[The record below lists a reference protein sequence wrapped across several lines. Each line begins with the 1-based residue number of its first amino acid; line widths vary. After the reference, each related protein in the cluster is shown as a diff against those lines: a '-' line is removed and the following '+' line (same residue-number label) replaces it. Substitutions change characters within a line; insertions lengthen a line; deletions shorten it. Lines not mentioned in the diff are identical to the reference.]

1 MPGIA
6 LNAWVRME
14 APASKAATAIVASAS
29 VWPDGSGRARGH
41 DLPDRVE
48 PAGQLRRD
56 RDLAD
61 GAASGIEQEGDIRLR
76 RVTQQR
82 RFVRAV
88 VPGVEERALEVR
100 AQDVRIR
107 LGEIGDERDT
117 AGEGLQRRRHER
129 DDRAGGAVRTMHLA
143 PGADRLHAVVECG
156 AGAAVAVDVDESGS
170 EQGAGTGEG
179 HRIDDLIRRGPLR
192 SRPAA
197 GDDAVLDADPAV
209 LDDVAAVDDPCGV
222 DDQRTGRGGVGDQ
235 RALQGISSAGWKS
248 IPSAF
253 HSGAR
258 APTRTRK
265 DSHTRSGASLGDQAT
280 SA

>member
-1 MPGIA
+1 MDARHRVERVGEDGGPRLEGGDGHRG
-6 LNAWVRME
+6 VR
-14 APASKAATAIVASAS
+14 IRVA
-29 VWPDGSGRARGH
+29 DGSGRTRGH

-100 AQDVRIR
+100 TQDVRIR

-117 AGEGLQRRRHER
+117 AAR
-129 DDRAGGAVRTMHLA
+129 DSRGAVTSEMTARVVPCARCISRPVRIASTPSSNAAPAPPWPWMSTNPGVSRA
-143 PGADRLHAVVECG
+143 PGPARAT
-156 AGAAVAVDVDESGS
+156 A
-170 EQGAGTGEG
+170 
-179 HRIDDLIRRGPLR
+179 IDDLIRRGPLR

-222 DDQRTGRGGVGDQ
+222 DD
-235 RALQGISSAGWKS
+235 
-248 IPSAF
+248 
-253 HSGAR
+253 
-258 APTRTRK
+258 
-265 DSHTRSGASLGDQAT
+265 
-280 SA
+280 